1 MLVSLNISVNGPR
14 VPQALGRFREPRVK
28 PRSGLPQARGQ
39 RIPAACRA
47 SGLVRQTRYASP
59 GEEPLEWKEPTWPGL
74 EPGGGTDGLE
84 HWTQLGRTA
93 GLAKGRSG
101 GRSPA
106 PRTGSWGPPPPRTHR
121 GPGGGRAPAGARCGA
136 STPPGGAPAP
146 AASAPPA
153 APRASAAGAPGGPG
167 APRGSGVWPP
177 RRSAAAAPAP
187 APGCSGG
194 PAGGDEAWAW
204 EAGGSGTLGTQGTA
218 PAGCS
223 GSCPKPPSWGRGWS
237 DGRCPRAQLS
247 AEKAGP
253 PQPARRAKQGGDQ
266 VRHFPS

>member
-1 MLVSLNISVNGPR
+1 MAGPGPR
-14 VPQALGRFREPRVK
+14 PPPGAPTGLGPRLGRGSRGLHPTGVLLETPGAVRQGAGEP
-28 PRSGLPQARGQ
+28 QYQ
-39 RIPAACRA
+39 RKRPTSPPGPGTIQRAACEA
-47 SGLVRQTRYASP
+47 PEWPPSGQGTAHPSGMQSLGLVRQTRYASP
-59 GEEPLEWKEPTWPGL
+59 GEEPLEWKETTWPGL
-74 EPGGGTDGLE
+74 EPGGGTEGLE
-84 HWTQLGRTA
+84 HRTQLGRAA

-106 PRTGSWGPPPPRTHR
+106 RRRGSWGPPPPRTHR
-121 GPGGGRAPAGARCGA
+121 GPRGGPAPAGARCGA

-204 EAGGSGTLGTQGTA
+204 EAGGSGTLGTQGAA
-218 PAGCS
+218 PAGRS
-223 GSCPKPPSWGRGWS
+223 GSCPKP
-237 DGRCPRAQLS
+237 
-247 AEKAGP
+247 
-253 PQPARRAKQGGDQ
+253 
-266 VRHFPS
+266 